1 MELESVFCSTSQ
13 SGTST
18 FPLLSSLSPF
28 RRQQTARVTVK
39 QILIQL
45 LYVSISY
52 TFGSRDILK
61 EMKLSSLN
69 SLSICY
75 STSIYIC
82 FNSVFYK
89 PSPQFSLWYFPTLT
103 MAIHNNQNI
112 EYHRWHPSWHSFN
125 TLKSSPLGLFF
136 QALCKD
142 GPFHCSHTAEHINTI
157 LNSTDFFKLK
167 LQLCIALPRII

>member
-18 FPLLSSLSPF
+18 FSLLSSLSPF
-28 RRQQTARVTVK
+28 RRQQTTRVTVK

-52 TFGSRDILK
+52 TFGSWDILK
-61 EMKLSSLN
+61 EMKLPSLN
-69 SLSICY
+69 TLSICY
-75 STSIYIC
+75 SMSIYIC

-125 TLKSSPLGLFF
+125 TS
-136 QALCKD
+136 LCKD
-142 GPFHCSHTAEHINTI
+142 GLFHCSHTAEHINTI

-167 LQLCIALPRII
+167 LLV